1 MSGEKR
7 EVREAVQITQP
18 LRAEIDMHCPICGKP
33 VKKVTEMTEGECNV
47 QSDCSN
53 EYWTHKGN
61 KLIKIINPVTPT
73 DGDME
78 KYGAKK

>member
-1 MSGEKR
+1 MSGKKGD
-7 EVREAVQITQP
+7 VREEVQKP
-18 LRAEIDMHCPICGKP
+18 LSVIEMHCPICDKP
-33 VKKVTEMTEGECNV
+33 VKKVTEMSEEDCDV
-47 QSDCSN
+47 QSECSN
-53 EYWTHKGN
+53 EYWTHKGS